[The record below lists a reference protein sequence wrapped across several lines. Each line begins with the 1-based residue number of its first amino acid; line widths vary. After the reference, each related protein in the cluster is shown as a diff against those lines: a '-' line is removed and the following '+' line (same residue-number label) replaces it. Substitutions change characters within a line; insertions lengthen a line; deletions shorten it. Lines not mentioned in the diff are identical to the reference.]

1 MLCIIFASQKNSEIM
16 KKNKVVF
23 GVLLALLSL
32 ASCQKNGSDNPQP
45 LSPNRVIPIHTTDAK
60 TAGQYWLSSEIGH
73 DGKDCPGCVM
83 YYGKIIHRD
92 CMHHGNYCR
101 FVARVTLDTVGTDI
115 SATTLDT
122 FDLTSEDFFLMPDR
136 SLSYTDENNNRIF
149 LNIQEQLVFRDTA
162 TQQFTFTGLFFT
174 TVPEYTND

>member
-1 MLCIIFASQKNSEIM
+1 M
-16 KKNKVVF
+16 KKNKIVF

-32 ASCQKNGSDNPQP
+32 ASCQKSGLDNPQP

-83 YYGKIIHRD
+83 YYGKRIHRD

-122 FDLTSEDFFLMPDR
+122 FDLTSEDFFMMPNR
-136 SLSYTDENNNRIF
+136 SLNYTDENNNLIY
-149 LNIQEQLVFRDTA
+149 LNIPEQLIFRDTA
-162 TQQFTFTGLFFT
+162 TRQFTFTGLYFSDGP
-174 TVPEYTND
+174 VYTND

>member
-1 MLCIIFASQKNSEIM
+1 M
-16 KKNKVVF
+16 KKNKIVF

-73 DGKDCPGCVM
+73 DGKDCPGGVM
-83 YYGKIIHRD
+83 YYGKRIHRD
-92 CMHHGNYCR
+92 CMHHGDYCR

-115 SATTLDT
+115 FATTLDT
-122 FDLTSEDFFLMPDR
+122 FDLTSEDFFMMPNR
-136 SLSYTDENNNRIF
+136 SLNYTDENNNRMY
-149 LNIQEQLVFRDTA
+149 LNIPEQLMLRDTA
-162 TQQFTFTGLFFT
+162 TQQFTFTGLFFSNT
-174 TVPEYTND
+174 AAYTND